1 MEERSIT
8 KYYQMLD
15 EKKIKESE
23 KRVNIL
29 IQNGDIVIKEK
40 DLFAT
45 FFLNNSKQSFD
56 VAQLLYDVSTKSELK
71 KITGFPDFNGFLW
84 TINSSYYSMFYMVRS
99 LLEKYGIKIKTEQ
112 SIHLLTFDLLLIYFY
127 STGKIE
133 KQILEDYGEANNE
146 ISEIL
151 GKEKAKS
158 LVEDYSSER
167 EKRGRFTYEM
177 GEIALQNKAK
187 TSLDRARRFNEVLRK
202 MIQ

>member
-1 MEERSIT
+1 
-8 KYYQMLD
+8 MLD

-23 KRVNIL
+23 KRINIF
-29 IQNGDIVIKEK
+29 IQRGDVILKENG
-40 DLFAT
+40 LFVD
-45 FFLNNSKQSFD
+45 FFLNNSRQSFD
-56 VAQLLYDVSTKSELK
+56 AAQLLYNVSTNSELK
-71 KITGFPDFNGFLW
+71 KITGFPEFNGFLW
-84 TINSSYYSMFYMVRS
+84 AINSSYYSMFYMVRS
-99 LLEKYGIKIKTEQ
+99 LLEKNRIRIRTDQ
-112 SIHLLTFDLLLIYFY
+112 SIHVLTFDLLIVYFY

-133 KQILEDYGEANNE
+133 KQILEEYDEDKNE
-146 ISEIL
+146 MSEIL

-158 LVEDYSSER
+158 LIEDYSSER